1 MLCEDVNLLGLCEDV
16 NSVRKN
22 SIIDHFSY
30 NFVTVFSSDSISKL
44 FISLILM
51 SASCQ
56 APVLKLTCWRW
67 GALTIIIAIV
77 YLDTNHWSLVSL
89 NTLLCTLTSQGIQ
102 KTPAP
107 WWHQS
112 SFLEQSAE
120 KRQPRGST
128 LIQISVII
136 FSTLPCNCIKR
147 FPWFCSSLLM
157 NTFDFHNNSNI
168 WVSQRP
174 FSSPNQVYLKQL
186 LHVCQRRVKWRP
198 FQPKGQ

>member
-1 MLCEDVNLLGLCEDV
+1 
-16 NSVRKN
+16 
-22 SIIDHFSY
+22 
-30 NFVTVFSSDSISKL
+30 
-44 FISLILM
+44 M

-56 APVLKLTCWRW
+56 APVLELIYWRW

-77 YLDTNHWSLVSL
+77 YLDTSHWSLVSL
-89 NTLLCTLTSQGIQ
+89 NRYTSLYFDFSGNTEKACSLMASKLICTAECRK
-102 KTPAP
+102 KTVT
-107 WWHQS
+107 
-112 SFLEQSAE
+112 
-120 KRQPRGST
+120 GST
-128 LIQISVII
+128 LIQKSVII
-136 FSTLPCNCIKR
+136 FSTLPRNCIKR

-186 LHVCQRRVKWRP
+186 LHACQRRVNWRP